1 LLYSVVLSSYVL
13 MFMNRKKK
21 INSTLK
27 AKAKKANA
35 KLNPRNKPKYIPKAE
50 REALVAQTPESPQ
63 EDI

>member
-1 LLYSVVLSSYVL
+1 

-35 KLNPRNKPKYIPKAE
+35 KLNPRNKSKYIPKAE
-50 REALVAQTPESPQ
+50 REALVAQTPDSPQ

>member
-1 LLYSVVLSSYVL
+1 MASWLIPTVL

-50 REALVAQTPESPQ
+50 REALVAEAPDSQQ
-63 EDI
+63 DDI